1 MTEKPK
7 KKIKKTTILKI
18 AFLIFIISVVV
29 YTFRDLGI
37 PILEQ
42 ILQTPFSIIVLICI
56 AAFLYEVVEGWIT
69 CTLSRVY
76 NPEFSLLSGIACSL
90 YCCFY
95 RLASAGTGTGLSAVF
110 FLSDH
115 GVEYSKAT
123 GMYTIEYV
131 FHRVGM
137 ILISLITMAIS
148 FPFMVRYYTPY
159 RGILILCYS
168 LTTLLSVFL
177 LVICLSTWAHKK
189 IHKLVDRINRKGKI
203 DRYVDY
209 INNEIDLFERGSR
222 DLFQKKS
229 RILVLTLQSTLKQFF
244 WDIIPFIVLFRFC
257 NIGFF
262 DSLAV
267 TALSVMIAAVIPAL
281 GGIGSTEFV
290 FIKMFSVVVAPAL
303 AGSAALL
310 YRFGSFVFLF
320 LIGTPVAIYQ
330 RKKHKPL
337 FIKEEIRKY

>member
-18 AFLIFIISVVV
+18 AFLIFIVSVVI
-29 YTFRDLGI
+29 YTFRDQGV
-37 PILEQ
+37 PIIEQ
-42 ILQTPFSIIVLICI
+42 ILQTPFYIIVLICL

-69 CTLSRVY
+69 CTLSRIY
-76 NPEFSLLSGIACSL
+76 NPEFSLLSGFACSL

-95 RLASAGTGTGLSAVF
+95 RLASAGTGTGLAAVF

-131 FHRVGM
+131 FHRLGM
-137 ILISLITMAIS
+137 ILISLIAMAIA
-148 FPFMVRYYTPY
+148 FPFMLKYYTPH
-159 RGILILCYS
+159 RGLLILGYC

-177 LVICLSTWAHKK
+177 LVICLSKWAHKK
-189 IHKLVDRINRKGKI
+189 IHRLVDRINRKGKI

-209 INNEIDLFERGSR
+209 INNEIDMFEMGSR
-222 DLFQKKS
+222 DLFEKKS
-229 RILVLTLQSTLKQFF
+229 RIVVLTLQSTLKHFF

-257 NIGFF
+257 GIGFF

-267 TALSVMIAAVIPAL
+267 TSLSVMLSAVIPAL

-290 FIKMFSVVVAPAL
+290 FIMMFSVVVNPAL

-310 YRFGSFVFLF
+310 YRFGTFIFLF
-320 LIGTPVAIYQ
+320 LVGIPVAIPQ